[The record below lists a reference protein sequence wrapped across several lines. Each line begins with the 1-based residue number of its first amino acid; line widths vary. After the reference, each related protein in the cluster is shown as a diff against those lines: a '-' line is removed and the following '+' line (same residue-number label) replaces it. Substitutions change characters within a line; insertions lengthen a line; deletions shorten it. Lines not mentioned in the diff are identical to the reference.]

1 MRIES
6 HSVSIAADGVHE
18 GAGSVVLMRSPLFA
32 GVFVALGAVLFVAC
46 SPGSSPAAPSGDP
59 VLVEGQKVYSS
70 NCAGCHGASGQGG
83 FGKKIAGVVTTD
95 YPNVADQIALI
106 ANGKG
111 AMPGFSQKLSAEQI
125 EAVTRYT
132 REVL

>member
-1 MRIES
+1 MRS
-6 HSVSIAADGVHE
+6 PRVLLLGLAVL
-18 GAGSVVLMRSPLFA
+18 AGSVTA
-32 GVFVALGAVLFVAC
+32 VAC
-46 SPGSSPAAPSGDP
+46 TSGSSPAAPTGDP

-70 NCAGCHGASGQGG
+70 NCAGCHGANGQGG
-83 FGKKIAGVVTTD
+83 YGKKLSGVVTTD
-95 YPNVADQIALI
+95 YPDIAAQIALI